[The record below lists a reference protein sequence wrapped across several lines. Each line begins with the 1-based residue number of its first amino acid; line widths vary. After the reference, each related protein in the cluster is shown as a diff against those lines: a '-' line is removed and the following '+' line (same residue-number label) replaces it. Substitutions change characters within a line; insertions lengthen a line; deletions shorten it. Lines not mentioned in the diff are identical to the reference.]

1 MPDGHPIK
9 EAIRKI
15 IQDEIAAIIQA
26 SGVSPPVGGVVSEI
40 NDDGTIQ
47 VNTQDG
53 QTLQVVGTPIVRVK
67 GEQVIVITSQDNTQ
81 VAI

>member
-1 MPDGHPIK
+1 MPDGNPIK

-15 IQDEIAAIIQA
+15 IQDEIAAIIRA
-26 SGVSPPVGGVVSEI
+26 SGVTPPIGGVVAAV
-40 NDDGTIQ
+40 NPDGTLQ

-53 QTLQVVGTPIVRVK
+53 QVLQTVGTPIVRVK
-67 GEQVIVITSQDNTQ
+67 GEQVIVVTSQDNTQ

>member
-1 MPDGHPIK
+1 MPDGNPIK
-9 EAIRKI
+9 EAIRKL

-26 SGVSPPVGGVVSEI
+26 SGVSPPIEGVVKDI

-47 VNTQDG
+47 VNTTDG
-53 QTLQVVGTPIVRVK
+53 QTLQMVGTPIVRVK
-67 GEQVIVITSQDNTQ
+67 GEKVIVVTSQDNTQ